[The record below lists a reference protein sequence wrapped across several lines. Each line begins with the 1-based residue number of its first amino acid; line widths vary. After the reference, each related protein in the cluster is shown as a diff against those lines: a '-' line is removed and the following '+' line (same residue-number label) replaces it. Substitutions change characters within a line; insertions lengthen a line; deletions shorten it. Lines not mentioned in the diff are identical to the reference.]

1 MSTDKERAFTLIEVV
16 VSSVILALFMAG
28 LYQVIALGS
37 SLWERGQVKIDEQ
50 QNVRIALNHVV
61 RELRTAHSF
70 DIGVKGPSDEPHNT
84 IEMKIPNSKDDFRTH
99 RSIRYYL
106 KGENLL
112 RDVGGAGHNIVA
124 YGIQSICFSRGN
136 KPNLVVISIV
146 GESGFSVNYNSF
158 HKSGQVF
165 SLSKVNNNRGG
176 FIGVVPG

>member
-37 SLWERGQVKIDEQ
+37 SLWERGQGKIDEQ

-61 RELRTAHSF
+61 RELRTAHFF

-84 IEMKIPNSKDDFRTH
+84 IEMKIPNSKDDFRTY

-112 RDVGGAGHNIVA
+112 RDVDGAGHNIVA

-136 KPNLVVISIV
+136 KPNLVDISIV
-146 GESGFSVNYNSF
+146 GESGFSVNTTASIRVDKSF
-158 HKSGQVF
+158 LFQK
-165 SLSKVNNNRGG
+165 
-176 FIGVVPG
+176 

>member
-1 MSTDKERAFTLIEVV
+1 MLKDKERAFTLIEVV

-61 RELRTAHSF
+61 RELRTAHFF

-106 KGENLL
+106 NGENLL

-146 GESGFSVNYNSF
+146 GESGFSVTTTTSIRVDKSF
-158 HKSGQVF
+158 LFQK
-165 SLSKVNNNRGG
+165 
-176 FIGVVPG
+176 